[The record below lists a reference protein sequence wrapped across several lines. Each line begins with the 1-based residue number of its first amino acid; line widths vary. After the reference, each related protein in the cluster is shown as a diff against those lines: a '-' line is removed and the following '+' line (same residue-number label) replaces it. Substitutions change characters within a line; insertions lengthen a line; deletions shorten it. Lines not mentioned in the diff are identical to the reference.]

1 MSKTRKRQPR
11 EIEQKRNRAHRRQQ
25 EELLGRYM
33 KRRNYPTR
41 EEGGR
46 YHE

>member
-1 MSKTRKRQPR
+1 MSRTKKRQPR

-25 EELLGRYM
+25 EELLGRYL

-41 EEGGR
+41 EEDGR
-46 YHE
+46 YH